1 MSMKMRCILII
12 LCYSP
17 PQKWIHAAKVKYQTG
32 VGTNT
37 SASLVKLKSKKSES
51 LIVTAFMMWF

>member
-1 MSMKMRCILII
+1 MSMKMRYILTT
-12 LCYSP
+12 LCYSC

-37 SASLVKLKSKKSES
+37 EASLVKLKSEKEES
-51 LIVTAFMMWF
+51 VIVIAFMVCL